1 MEIWVIITATLV
13 LLIMLWGLMRATQDD
28 PSSPDEVVQEAEIY
42 RAYGRDKDAL
52 ALIHSALEQHP
63 QHPQLLRLREEL
75 QKE

>member
-13 LLIMLWGLMRATQDD
+13 LLIMLWGLMRATQED
-28 PSSPDEVVQEAEIY
+28 PSSPDEILQEAEIY

-52 ALIHSALEQHP
+52 ELVQNALEAHP
-63 QHPQLLRLREEL
+63 QHPQLQRLREEL

>member
-13 LLIMLWGLMRATQDD
+13 LLIMLWGLMRATQED
-28 PSSPDEVVQEAEIY
+28 PSSPDEILQEAEIY

-52 ALIHSALEQHP
+52 ELVQNALEAHP

-75 QKE
+75 QKK